1 MPVASD
7 DVGMSGAD
15 NIAESIR
22 GAPDRGPSAV
32 PPAPATPQAI
42 PVPDGKFA
50 RNWPLLTPGQPDVAT
65 GNSTH
70 GPNKRHYVDG
80 WYDPQHVRGD
90 DKGMPWR
97 NRAHYG
103 VDFKSTVGDNVY
115 AAAAGRVMKSG
126 YDPKG
131 WGYYVTVA
139 SPDGY
144 VELYGHLSPFKLAEF
159 RTNREIAQGQV
170 LGTVGNT
177 GNAQGMGDHLHFEVR
192 RSNGSATLAHGSAY
206 QGSTVDPLGWL
217 RGELPDTPI
226 VGLREAPYLPLA
238 APVAESGK
246 KAKTTARAATSRRPS
261 AK

>member
-1 MPVASD
+1 M
-7 DVGMSGAD
+7 
-15 NIAESIR
+15 
-22 GAPDRGPSAV
+22 

-97 NRAHYG
+97 KRAHYG